1 MGGLIKSI
9 DMDNGYYPI
18 AKDIGRVIAKTTLN
32 SSQVGIILAIIDQ
45 TYGYHDPGSLKNL
58 KVKKRRTSAII
69 GFEFFR
75 SYTGI
80 PNSKLSFEIDR
91 LAKLNIITKK
101 RQSRTFEYA
110 LNTQVSTWARS
121 VFKKPFQAA
130 GWGTDTLPDSK
141 PLSVSKKK
149 NHRDTSVSKKDIDS
163 LLISKVLEKKGLPI
177 SKVIVY
183 QSVKSWFTNQS
194 TNTYY
199 RNKVLN
205 KDIKYR
211 TGGADAEL
219 FYVSKKGR
227 KLKGWALVKFNEFW
241 NAFNYKHAKAEAAD
255 SWLDL
260 IKLNILTE
268 KTADNLVI
276 PAAKIEAARRQ
287 RLKDK
292 GGTPKWAQGWLSGR
306 RFEDEIYSKAA
317 QPKPPAYE
325 PPSDPADL
333 PSAPMPEALKRF
345 GSRHKA
351 KLINKIAKGQKEI
364 A

>member
-1 MGGLIKSI
+1 MGDLIKTI

-32 SSQVGIILAIIDQ
+32 SSQFGIILAIIDQ
-45 TYGYHDPGSLKNL
+45 TYGYYDPGSIKDL

-69 GFEFFR
+69 GFDFFR

-91 LAKLNIITKK
+91 LVKFNIIIKK
-101 RQSRTFEYA
+101 RHGRTFEYSI
-110 LNTQVSTWARS
+110 NTNVSSWNRT

-130 GWGTDTLPDSK
+130 GWGDDTLPDGKPKTVSSK
-141 PLSVSKKK
+141 PSSKTE
-149 NHRDTSVSKKDIDS
+149 DT
-163 LLISKVLEKKGLPI
+163 LLISKVLAEKGLPS
-177 SKVIVY
+177 SKVILY
-183 QSVKSWFTNQS
+183 QSVKSYFTNWS

-199 RNKVLN
+199 RNKGLN
-205 KDIKYR
+205 KDINNR
-211 TGGADAEL
+211 TGGADAEP

-268 KTADNLVI
+268 KTAESLVV

-287 RLKDK
+287 HLKDK
-292 GGTPKWAQGWLSGR
+292 GRTPKWAQGWLSGR

-317 QPKPPAYE
+317 QPKPPTYE
-325 PPSDPADL
+325 PPPDPADL
-333 PSAPMPEALKRF
+333 PSAPMPDALKRF

-351 KLINKIAKGQKEI
+351 ELIKKIAKGQKEV